1 MDHEIEPTSD
11 SNSVLP
17 FQDLVAP
24 QPIKSTPPPTA
35 RWLAFAAILLG
46 GGLGAALG
54 FGIGDIMGGSSEW
67 GAVGAL
73 LGGLTGAIGVAVVA
87 NLALRAMN
95 EWRAV
100 EHPEAASGADT
111 KPDSNSK
118 PDADTRPDADTKP
131 DTGTDGHPH
140 D

>member
-24 QPIKSTPPPTA
+24 QPIKSTPPPPA

-46 GGLGAALG
+46 GGLGAAVG
-54 FGIGDIMGGSSEW
+54 FGVGDIMGGSSEW
-67 GAVGAL
+67 AAVGAL

-100 EHPEAASGADT
+100 EHPEASTSAKPAHDT
-111 KPDSNSK
+111 NTDDHSN
-118 PDADTRPDADTKP
+118 D
-131 DTGTDGHPH
+131 
-140 D
+140 